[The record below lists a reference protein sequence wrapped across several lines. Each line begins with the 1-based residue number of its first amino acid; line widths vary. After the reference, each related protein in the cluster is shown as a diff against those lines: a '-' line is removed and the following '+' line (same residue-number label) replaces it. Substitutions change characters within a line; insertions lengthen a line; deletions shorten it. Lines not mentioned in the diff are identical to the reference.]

1 MYSKIDVH
9 KKIPNKETVF
19 KATTHDGENYLY
31 KGTQLIKQYE
41 VLINNTKCILG
52 IWLGLLGFVAMNL
65 NVVLEDAT
73 LKELYYSIINKTAD
87 FGVMVSVPLDF
98 LFIVLTPL
106 MFFSIRSGLKDYRK
120 KINYII
126 LESDGMIEKIKA
138 KPKDMTHYKT
148 EEKTS

>member
-31 KGTQLIKQYE
+31 KGTQLIEQYE

-87 FGVMVSVPLDF
+87 FGVMLSVPLDF

-106 MFFSIRSGLKDYRK
+106 IFFSIRASIKDYRK